1 MIYDYKNDEL
11 VQDVILE
18 NYADIVDDI
27 VEEYVGLRRN
37 DYLAV
42 YAPVYVAK
50 ELLYL
55 LMNEVEVDLYIDEE
69 AKLELLED
77 DSNVVIIT
85 IGFDG
90 SVYVEEAYG
99 YENIK
104 HTDAVLTY
112 FYDGLSQKDL
122 EVVKELNEY
131 CDCAEHSILVFGFE
145 EDEFEDELDMEVMVS
160 VNKDGV
166 PHGFSATWVDECE
179 EGCSCY
185 QSYSVYSTCPT
196 RVVEL
201 AELFGIDL

>member
-1 MIYDYKNDEL
+1 MLYDYKNDDL

-18 NYADIVDDI
+18 SVEDIVDDI

-37 DYLAV
+37 DYLAI
-42 YAPVYVAK
+42 YAPVNIASK
-50 ELLYL
+50 ILYL
-55 LMNEVEVDLYIDEE
+55 LMDERLDSLYINDEAE
-69 AKLELLED
+69 LELLED
-77 DSNVVIIT
+77 NSNIVIIT

-90 SVYVEEAYG
+90 SVDVEEAYG

-122 EVVKELNEY
+122 EVVKGSDEY
-131 CDCAEHSILVFGFE
+131 CEEHSILVFGFE

-160 VNKDGV
+160 VDKDGV

-179 EGCSCY
+179 EGCTCY

-196 RVVEL
+196 RV
-201 AELFGIDL
+201 IDLANILGIEL

>member
-1 MIYDYKNDEL
+1 MLYDYKNDDL
-11 VQDVILE
+11 VQDVVLE
-18 NYADIVDDI
+18 SVKDIVDDI

-42 YAPVYVAK
+42 YTPANIATK
-50 ELLYL
+50 ILYL
-55 LMNEVEVDLYIDEE
+55 LMDERLDSLYINEE
-69 AKLELLED
+69 AELELLED

-90 SVYVEEAYG
+90 SVDVEEAYG

-131 CDCAEHSILVFGFE
+131 CDCVEHSILVFGFE

-160 VNKDGV
+160 VDKDGV

-179 EGCSCY
+179 EGCTCY

-196 RVVEL
+196 RVIEL
-201 AELFGIDL
+201 AELLGIEL

>member
-1 MIYDYKNDEL
+1 MLYDYKNDDL
-11 VQDVILE
+11 VQDVVLE
-18 NYADIVDDI
+18 SVKDIVDDI

-37 DYLAV
+37 DYLAI
-42 YAPVYVAK
+42 YAPVNIANK
-50 ELLYL
+50 ILYL
-55 LMNEVEVDLYIDEE
+55 LMDERLDSLYINDEAE
-69 AKLELLED
+69 LELLED
-77 DSNVVIIT
+77 NSNVAIIT

-90 SVYVEEAYG
+90 SVDVEEAYG

-122 EVVKELNEY
+122 EVVKESNEY
-131 CDCAEHSILVFGFE
+131 CEEHSILVFGFE

-160 VNKDGV
+160 VDKDGV

-179 EGCSCY
+179 EGCTCY

-196 RVVEL
+196 RVIEL
-201 AELFGIDL
+201 ADIFGIEL

>member
-1 MIYDYKNDEL
+1 MLYDYKNDDL
-11 VQDVILE
+11 VQDVVLE
-18 NYADIVDDI
+18 SVKDIVDDI

-37 DYLAV
+37 DYLAI
-42 YAPVYVAK
+42 YAPVNITAK
-50 ELLYL
+50 ILYL
-55 LMNEVEVDLYIDEE
+55 LMDERLDSLYINEE
-69 AKLELLED
+69 AELELLED
-77 DSNVVIIT
+77 NSNIVIIT

-90 SVYVEEAYG
+90 SVDVEEAYG

-122 EVVKELNEY
+122 EVVKESNEY
-131 CDCAEHSILVFGFE
+131 CEEHSILVFGFE

-160 VNKDGV
+160 VDKDGV

-179 EGCSCY
+179 EGCTCY

-196 RVVEL
+196 RVIDL
-201 AELFGIDL
+201 ADIFGIEL

>member
-1 MIYDYKNDEL
+1 MLYDYKNDDL
-11 VQDVILE
+11 VQDVVLE
-18 NYADIVDDI
+18 SVEDIVDDI

-37 DYLAV
+37 DYLS
-42 YAPVYVAK
+42 VYVPVKIATK
-50 ELLYL
+50 I
-55 LMNEVEVDLYIDEE
+55 LYILMDERLDSLYINDE
-69 AKLELLED
+69 AELELLED
-77 DSNVVIIT
+77 NSNVVIIT

-145 EDEFEDELDMEVMVS
+145 EDEFEDELDMEVMVATDD
-160 VNKDGV
+160 DGV

>member
-1 MIYDYKNDEL
+1 MLYDYKNDDL
-11 VQDVILE
+11 VQDVVLE
-18 NYADIVDDI
+18 SVKDIVDDI

-37 DYLAV
+37 DYLAI
-42 YAPVYVAK
+42 YAPVNIANK
-50 ELLYL
+50 ILYL
-55 LMNEVEVDLYIDEE
+55 LMDERLDSLYINDEAE
-69 AKLELLED
+69 LELLED
-77 DSNVVIIT
+77 NSNVAIIT

-90 SVYVEEAYG
+90 SVDVEEAYG

-131 CDCAEHSILVFGFE
+131 CDCIEHSILVFGFE
-145 EDEFEDELDMEVMVS
+145 EDEFEDELDMEIVVS
-160 VNKDGV
+160 TDKDGV

-179 EGCSCY
+179 EGCTCY

-196 RVVEL
+196 RVIEL
-201 AELFGIDL
+201 AELLGIEL

>member
-18 NYADIVDDI
+18 NCADIVDDI

-69 AKLELLED
+69 AELELLED

-90 SVYVEEAYG
+90 SVDVEEAYG

-122 EVVKELNEY
+122 EVVKEFNEY
-131 CDCAEHSILVFGFE
+131 CDCVDHSILVFGFE
-145 EDEFEDELDMEVMVS
+145 EDEFKDELDMEVMVTT
-160 VNKDGV
+160 DDEGV

>member
-1 MIYDYKNDEL
+1 MLYDYKNDDL
-11 VQDVILE
+11 VQDVVLE
-18 NYADIVDDI
+18 SVKDIVDDI

-37 DYLAV
+37 DYLAI
-42 YAPVYVAK
+42 YAPVNIANK
-50 ELLYL
+50 ILYL
-55 LMNEVEVDLYIDEE
+55 LMDERLDSLYINDEAE
-69 AKLELLED
+69 LELLED
-77 DSNVVIIT
+77 NSNVAIIT

-90 SVYVEEAYG
+90 SVDVEEAYG

-122 EVVKELNEY
+122 EVVKESNEY
-131 CDCAEHSILVFGFE
+131 CEEHSILVFGFE

-160 VNKDGV
+160 VDKDGV

-179 EGCSCY
+179 EGCTCY

-196 RVVEL
+196 RVIEL
-201 AELFGIDL
+201 ADVFGIEL

>member
-42 YAPVYVAK
+42 YAPVNIAAK
-50 ELLYL
+50 ILYL
-55 LMNEVEVDLYIDEE
+55 LIDEE
-69 AKLELLED
+69 LGSLYINEEAELELLED

-90 SVYVEEAYG
+90 SVDVEEAYG

-131 CDCAEHSILVFGFE
+131 CDCVEHSILVFGFE
-145 EDEFEDELDMEVMVS
+145 EDKFKDELNNELQMS
-160 VNKDGV
+160 S
-166 PHGFSATWVDECE
+166 FFYDETIL
-179 EGCSCY
+179 GD
-185 QSYSVYSTCPT
+185 SYYKIK
-196 RVVEL
+196 EN
-201 AELFGIDL
+201 D

>member
-1 MIYDYKNDEL
+1 MLYDYKNDDL
-11 VQDVILE
+11 VQDVVLE
-18 NYADIVDDI
+18 SVEDIVDDI

-42 YAPVYVAK
+42 YTPANIATK
-50 ELLYL
+50 ILYL
-55 LMNEVEVDLYIDEE
+55 LMDERLDSLYINDEAE
-69 AKLELLED
+69 LELLED
-77 DSNVVIIT
+77 NSNVAIIT

-90 SVYVEEAYG
+90 SVDVEEAYG

-122 EVVKELNEY
+122 EVVKESNEY
-131 CDCAEHSILVFGFE
+131 CEEHSILVFGFE

-160 VNKDGV
+160 VDKDGV

-179 EGCSCY
+179 EGCTCY

-196 RVVEL
+196 RVIEL
-201 AELFGIDL
+201 ADVFGIEL

>member
-1 MIYDYKNDEL
+1 MLYDYRNEDL

-18 NYADIVDDI
+18 SVEDIVDDI

-42 YAPVYVAK
+42 YVPAK
-50 ELLYL
+50 IANKILYL
-55 LMNEVEVDLYIDEE
+55 LMDERLDSLYINDEAE
-69 AKLELLED
+69 LELLED
-77 DSNVVIIT
+77 NSNVVIIT

-90 SVYVEEAYG
+90 SVDVEEAYG

-131 CDCAEHSILVFGFE
+131 CDCIEHSILVFGFE
-145 EDEFEDELDMEVMVS
+145 EDEFEDELDMEIVVS
-160 VNKDGV
+160 TDKDGV

-179 EGCSCY
+179 KGHSCY

-196 RVVEL
+196 RVIEL
-201 AELFGIDL
+201 ADVFGIEL

>member
-1 MIYDYKNDEL
+1 MLYDYKNDDL

-18 NYADIVDDI
+18 SVEDIVDDI

-37 DYLAV
+37 DYLAI
-42 YAPVYVAK
+42 YAPVNIASK
-50 ELLYL
+50 ILYL
-55 LMNEVEVDLYIDEE
+55 LMDERLDSLYINDEAE
-69 AKLELLED
+69 LELLED
-77 DSNVVIIT
+77 NSNIVIIT

-90 SVYVEEAYG
+90 SVDVEEAYG

-122 EVVKELNEY
+122 EVVKRSDEY
-131 CDCAEHSILVFGFE
+131 CEEHSILVFGFE

-160 VNKDGV
+160 VDKDGV

-179 EGCSCY
+179 EGCTCY

-196 RVVEL
+196 RVIEL
-201 AELFGIDL
+201 ADVFGIEL

>member
-1 MIYDYKNDEL
+1 MLYDYKNDDL
-11 VQDVILE
+11 VQDVVLE
-18 NYADIVDDI
+18 SVEDIVDDI

-37 DYLAV
+37 DYLAI
-42 YAPVYVAK
+42 YAPVNIANK
-50 ELLYL
+50 ILYL
-55 LMNEVEVDLYIDEE
+55 LMDERLDSLYINDEAE
-69 AKLELLED
+69 LELLED
-77 DSNVVIIT
+77 NSNVVIIT

-90 SVYVEEAYG
+90 SVDVEEAYG

-122 EVVKELNEY
+122 EVVKESNEY
-131 CDCAEHSILVFGFE
+131 CEEHSILVFGFE

-160 VNKDGV
+160 VDKDGI

-179 EGCSCY
+179 EGCTCY

-196 RVVEL
+196 RVIDL
-201 AELFGIDL
+201 ADIFGIEL

>member
-11 VQDVILE
+11 VQDVTLE
-18 NYADIVDDI
+18 NYTDIVDDI

-42 YAPVYVAK
+42 YAPVNIAAK
-50 ELLYL
+50 ILYL
-55 LMNEVEVDLYIDEE
+55 LMDEELDSLYIDEE
-69 AKLELLED
+69 AELELLED

-90 SVYVEEAYG
+90 SVDVEEAYG

-112 FYDGLSQKDL
+112 FYDGLPQNDL
-122 EVVKELNEY
+122 EAIKELNEC

-145 EDEFEDELDMEVMVS
+145 EDEFKDELDMEVMIS
-160 VNKDGV
+160 TDDDGV

-185 QSYSVYSTCPT
+185 QSYSVFSTCPT

-201 AELFGIDL
+201 AALFGIDL

>member
-1 MIYDYKNDEL
+1 MLYDYRNDDL

-18 NYADIVDDI
+18 SVEDIVDDI

-42 YAPVYVAK
+42 YVPVSIATK
-50 ELLYL
+50 I
-55 LMNEVEVDLYIDEE
+55 LYILMDERLDSLYINDE
-69 AKLELLED
+69 AELELLED
-77 DSNVVIIT
+77 NSNVVIIT

-90 SVYVEEAYG
+90 SVDVEEAYG

-131 CDCAEHSILVFGFE
+131 CDCIEHSILVFGFE
-145 EDEFEDELDMEVMVS
+145 EDESEDELDMEIVVS
-160 VNKDGV
+160 TGKDGV
-166 PHGFSATWVDECE
+166 PHGFSATWADECE
-179 EGCSCY
+179 KGHACY

-196 RVVEL
+196 RVIEL
-201 AELFGIDL
+201 ADIFGIEL

>member
-1 MIYDYKNDEL
+1 MLYDYRNDDL

-18 NYADIVDDI
+18 SVEDIVDDI

-42 YAPVYVAK
+42 YVPVSIATK
-50 ELLYL
+50 I
-55 LMNEVEVDLYIDEE
+55 LYILMDERLDSLYINDE
-69 AKLELLED
+69 AELELLED
-77 DSNVVIIT
+77 NSNVVIIT

-90 SVYVEEAYG
+90 SVDVEEAYG

-131 CDCAEHSILVFGFE
+131 CDCIEHSILVFGFE
-145 EDEFEDELDMEVMVS
+145 EDEFEDELDMEIVVS
-160 VNKDGV
+160 TDKDGV

-179 EGCSCY
+179 EGCTCY

-196 RVVEL
+196 RVIEL
-201 AELFGIDL
+201 AELLGIEL